1 MDGYSSKL
9 SLYDFIAMLM
19 PGSIIA
25 YCLMCLF
32 ISESDVIPMDNP
44 FFWILFFVVSYILGI
59 ANHLFSACIFK
70 SIGFRNCP
78 KMLKDSIQRAND
90 YQYETNVDLDK
101 VVSQQCLRDKYYQA
115 YYYAKKNAYGND
127 IAIMESQVAFLQ
139 SLFCPVIIILFLSI
153 FPCVDLSRPL
163 KLQIGLC
170 DCRCMYIVTIW
181 IGSLIT
187 IFLTILLMISRQK
200 KIYDR
205 VWEDYHFLK
214 LVNKENK

>member
-1 MDGYSSKL
+1 MKEYATKL
-9 SLYDFIAMLM
+9 TLYDFISMLM

-59 ANHLFSACIFK
+59 ANHIISACMFK
-70 SIGFRNCP
+70 LIGFRNCP

-90 YQYETNVDLDK
+90 YQYKTTVDLDR
-101 VVSQQCLRDKYYQA
+101 VPTQQCLTDKYYQA

-139 SLFCPVIIILFLSI
+139 SMIVPLIFIGIKFFCCIVNFLIKVLEIKCCWVNCMITVVIYLFILACMLCFI
-153 FPCVDLSRPL
+153 FN
-163 KLQIGLC
+163 
-170 DCRCMYIVTIW
+170 
-181 IGSLIT
+181 
-187 IFLTILLMISRQK
+187 RQK

-205 VWEDYHFLK
+205 VWEDCHYLK
-214 LVNKENK
+214 LVNKQN